1 MRYEGKIYRPPSEAE
16 SYILQATIGCSWNK
30 CVYCDMYRDK
40 EFRVRELAETLADLE
55 MAARA
60 SNAQIDKLFVADGDA
75 LVLDMDHWRA
85 ILSSARERLPKLE
98 RVSCYATAKNILGK
112 TEAQLAELCR
122 LGLSLLYI
130 GPESGDD
137 KTLKRIAKGGSY
149 AQHVEAARKAHA
161 AGMRISVI
169 ALLGI
174 GGVERSQ
181 PHAEKTA
188 ELVTDMNPEYFAALT
203 TSMIPGTPLVTLHK
217 KGFWE
222 LPTVDRML
230 EELRTIVD
238 LARPSD
244 ALFRTNHASNHLPL
258 AGRLPRDRVSIV
270 AAINAALAGQ
280 IRLRPDWVRG
290 L

>member
-1 MRYEGKIYRPPSEAE
+1 MRYEGQIYRPPSEAD

-40 EFRVRELAETLADLE
+40 EFRVRELAETLADLA

-60 SNAQIDKLFVADGDA
+60 SNAAIDKMFVADGDA

-85 ILSSARERLPKLE
+85 VLSGARERLPKLQ

-112 TEAQLAELCR
+112 TDAQLAELR
-122 LGLSLLYI
+122 QLGLSLLYI

-137 KTLKRIAKGGSY
+137 KTLKRIVKGGSY
-149 AQHVEAARKAHA
+149 AQHVEAAHKAHA

-217 KGFWE
+217 KGFWQ

-244 ALFRTNHASNHLPL
+244 AVFRTNHASNHLPL
-258 AGRLPRDRVSIV
+258 GGRLPRDRVPIV